1 VIDEPSLGSP
11 ARNHGDPM
19 LFSGFE
25 KRQPAF
31 ACSNHEAKGIS
42 V

>member
-1 VIDEPSLGSP
+1 
-11 ARNHGDPM
+11 M

-31 ACSNHEAKGIS
+31 ACSNHEAKDIS